1 MQPSLTGIKL
11 GKSLPELK
19 NVSFIAPSSTIIGKV
34 AIANNSSV
42 WYGAIIRGKIFM
54 TNLTILILPK

>member
-1 MQPSLTGIKL
+1 MQPSLAGIKL
-11 GKSLPELK
+11 GKSVPEIK

-42 WYGAIIRGKIFM
+42 WYGAVIRGKMIIM
-54 TNLTILILPK
+54 NI